1 MHALLF
7 CIVGFCRDFLCWCV
21 FYFGWLIMVDFWSAR
36 VGWFRVCFVLWWRR
50 TVRIGFVAFGVLFVL
65 ALRDFDGD
73 DVVVSWKTV
82 IL

>member
-1 MHALLF
+1 
-7 CIVGFCRDFLCWCV
+7 
-21 FYFGWLIMVDFWSAR
+21 MVDFWSAR

-73 DVVVSWKTV
+73 DFVVSWKTV